1 MRLVINFI
9 ALFSLCFISKAQ
21 MSVFQG
27 MLLSKKDST
36 PIEYASIQIKK
47 VGIGTLSNEVGKFSF
62 HFADSLSKYPIEI
75 ASIGYKS
82 VAINTTQI
90 KAENADKEYV
100 IFLEIDEIL
109 LSAIDIKEAKEVT
122 LNIVTQA
129 VNQIKSKYINKNHLL
144 SGFYRELRIKDESFV
159 HLVEAD
165 VDIQDYGFQTPTDR
179 AKIRVNELRKSNFD
193 GDRSFMEKMFRR
205 MFDKKN
211 SLINTYTSPMLRNYI
226 SMQNNE
232 TNVTTKK
239 FLSWFEFRL
248 KDFSVFEG
256 TPVYVIEYSPKNII
270 ITPNSTRYEVY
281 GYLYIRKDDKTIIR
295 QEEYFGNVGSLA
307 KVDYPNISFSNG
319 LPDVFTKK
327 LTIYK
332 TQNGLSYPSFIEN
345 ITYQNTKEFE
355 VSLLLINNI
364 ITSKK
369 DFDRVKNRIAQNKEE
384 YLEEG
389 EFEYHA
395 DFWKNYNLLLLAP
408 LNDKVKLDLEKEKP
422 LEVQFA
428 ENGKKITKKKWW
440 FWN

>member
-1 MRLVINFI
+1 MKRFSIFVF
-9 ALFSLCFISKAQ
+9 LFATSLQLLGQYK
-21 MSVFQG
+21 VFQG

-36 PIEYASIQIKK
+36 PVEYASIQIKK
-47 VGIGTLSNEVGKFSF
+47 AGIGTLSNEVGKFSF
-62 HFADSLSKYPIEI
+62 HYADSLTKYAIEI
-75 ASIGYKS
+75 SSIGYKS
-82 VAINTTQI
+82 VVLNTNHI
-90 KAENADKEYV
+90 KPENLDKDYV

-109 LSAIDIKEAKEVT
+109 LNAIDIKEAKEGT

-129 VNQIKSKYINKNHLL
+129 INQIKSKYINKNHLL
-144 SGFYRELRIKDESFV
+144 SGFYRELRVKDEAFV

-193 GDRSFMEKMFRR
+193 GDRGLMEKMFRR

-211 SLINTYTSPMLRNYI
+211 SLINTYISPMLRNYI
-226 SMQNNE
+226 SMQGNE
-232 TNVTTKK
+232 TNVTTKR

-256 TPVYVIEYSPKNII
+256 TAVYVIEYSPKNII
-270 ITPNSTRYEVY
+270 ITSNSTRYGEY
-281 GYLYIRKDDKTIIR
+281 GFLYIRKDDKTIIR
-295 QEEYFGNVGSLA
+295 QEEYFGNIGSLA
-307 KVDYPNISFSNG
+307 KVDYQNISFSNG

-345 ITYQNTKEFE
+345 ITYQNIKEFE
-355 VSLLLINNI
+355 ISLLLINNF

-384 YLEEG
+384 YLDEG
-389 EFEYHA
+389 EYEYHA
-395 DFWKNYNLLLLAP
+395 DFWENYNLLLLAP

-428 ENGKKITKKKWW
+428 ENGQKIVKKKWW
-440 FWN
+440 IWN